1 MMSVESLRQESLNG
15 IYGELAALI
24 GLESMLQV
32 YLQFK
37 GQQITFPVK
46 LFSEEYTMRQIR
58 AEYNGS
64 NVRELAKKYG
74 YSERWVRELLRQK
87 ENQESA

>member
-1 MMSVESLRQESLNG
+1 M
-15 IYGELAALI
+15 YAALI
-24 GLESMLQV
+24 GLESMLQI

-46 LFSEEYTMRQIR
+46 LFSKEYTMQQIR
-58 AEYNGS
+58 LEYNGR

-74 YSERWVRELLRQK
+74 YSERWIRELLRQGS
-87 ENQESA
+87 EHSV